1 MKGYNRK
8 IGDVYVLPLPYV
20 TKPLPPLILH
30 NPVSVAMYLYALL
43 VTKNPEQI
51 VHSGSIIKSRTA
63 NEGDPEYSLPAGV
76 RIDNHDSAV
85 ALWQQGF
92 FGKGTLSRSEPSWFG
107 RTARRLGLDGG
118 EMTLEEVTEMRR
130 AKRRQFKRERDI
142 QQKKE
147 LEEKLRMEGKIVGNA
162 DTASAAGV
170 AGAESTTDS
179 AVAEEENKPPTRD
192 EDLRLITGDTILRLE
207 YLHLHPCEAV
217 FLSLGLGVLDITD
230 LGSNLDALPLFFT
243 NLAQW
248 HEYIAYHYFRS
259 LGWCARSGVKFGVD
273 WLIYR
278 RGPPFQ
284 HAEFA
289 VMVMDDLPKSW
300 AWLHSNMRVV
310 SGAKKTLCLLHV
322 NGPKELPDFSR
333 IRTVGDFRAELAKNE
348 VKTYN
353 YTRFTPSRC
362 RD

>member
-1 MKGYNRK
+1 MKGYNKK

-43 VTKNPEQI
+43 VSKNPEQI

-63 NEGDPEYSLPAGV
+63 KEGDPEYSLPAGV
-76 RIDNHDSAV
+76 RIDNPDSAV

-147 LEEKLRMEGKIVGNA
+147 LEEKLRREGKLVGGDSTSGSASSASNDPSLEE
-162 DTASAAGV
+162 DTPQ
-170 AGAESTTDS
+170 T
-179 AVAEEENKPPTRD
+179 PTRE

-217 FLSLGLGVLDITD
+217 FLSLGLGVLDITN
-230 LGSNLDALPLFFT
+230 LGSNMDALPLFFT

-289 VMVMDDLPKSW
+289 VMVMDDSSYSW

-310 SGAKKTLCLLHV
+310 SGAKKTLCLLYV
-322 NGPKELPDFSR
+322 DGPKELPDFSK
-333 IRTVGDFRAELAKNE
+333 IRTVGEFKAELAKNT